1 MNKTPN
7 RLLAAIVGAVLV
19 AALASIAIT
28 SSQQNAKLSS
38 GTPEWVVQ
46 SYLVAMFDGET
57 DKALAFLAD
66 SSPCNITHLDQA
78 WINRNANIDLLNSE
92 ISGATAKVEI
102 AAEFGNSDLF
112 NSSYVE
118 SHTYRLE
125 KVLTEWLITGIPWP
139 VYDCGV
145 ISK

>member
-1 MNKTPN
+1 MSKTPN
-7 RLLAAIVGAVLV
+7 RLLAAIIGTVVI
-19 AALASIAIT
+19 AALATIAIT
-28 SSQQNAKLSS
+28 SSQQNTELTS

-46 SYLVAMFDGET
+46 SYLVAMFDGDTE
-57 DKALAFLAD
+57 KAIEFLAD

-78 WINRNANIDLLNSE
+78 WIDRNTNIDLVESE
-92 ISGATAKVEI
+92 ISGDTAKVEI

-112 NSSYVE
+112 NSPYVE
-118 SHTYRLE
+118 FHTYRLE
-125 KVLTEWLITGIPWP
+125 KVLAQWLISGIPWP

>member
-1 MNKTPN
+1 MSKTPD
-7 RLLAAIVGAVLV
+7 RLLAAIVGAILI
-19 AALASIAIT
+19 AALVVIALT
-28 SSQQNAKLSS
+28 SSQQDTELTR

-46 SYLVAMFDGET
+46 SYLVAMFDGDT
-57 DKALAFLAD
+57 DKAREFIAD

-78 WINRNANIDLLNSE
+78 WINRNANIDLLKSE
-92 ISGATAKVEI
+92 ISGVTAKVEI
-102 AAEFGNSDLF
+102 AAKFGNSDLF

-125 KVLTEWLITGIPWP
+125 KVLSEWLIIGIPWP

>member
-1 MNKTPN
+1 MNTTPN

-28 SSQQNAKLSS
+28 SSQQNAELRS
-38 GTPEWVVQ
+38 GSPEWVVQ

-78 WINRNANIDLLNSE
+78 WINSNTNIDLLKSE